1 MQCSN
6 AHFSIRGTGGKGLT
20 PLSVP
25 GLPHPDVSPA
35 GPRRSRI
42 IAETVKRFLPADA
55 LWNLAMAINVYM
67 TLFRNYN
74 AQRLKTLEWRYHCMV
89 CRLRGIVSPFA
100 TMSESCDESWI
111 NVTDPKV
118 SISAMEFHSWL
129 PSSTSL

>member
-1 MQCSN
+1 M
-6 AHFSIRGTGGKGLT
+6 
-20 PLSVP
+20 SVP

-74 AQRLKTLEWRYHCMV
+74 AQQLKTLEWRYHCMV
-89 CRLRGIVSPFA
+89 CPLRGIVSSFA
-100 TMSESCDESWI
+100 TMSESCNESWI
-111 NVTDPKV
+111 DVTDPKV
-118 SISAMEFHSWL
+118 SISAMGFHSWL